1 VRHFQRPILSL
12 APNEHAEDT
21 ALRRRLGDDWCRFDS
36 LIAYYS
42 PSILNVHRP
51 RSFFFSSSL
60 PVPPLLAVP
69 SRRYHLRGQENALFR
84 MLNERRNGSS
94 LTSNAQPNAS
104 IEVERAAK
112 GILSQTDVRKESV
125 QSLPTGLQPTW
136 LLPSSLIARSNNEPI
151 HDTSISSAERWR

>member
-1 VRHFQRPILSL
+1 MWRDNKYTNDYVLYVRHFQRPILSL

-21 ALRRRLGDDWCRFDS
+21 VSFRFTYRLLVHQYLMSTALV
-36 LIAYYS
+36 
-42 PSILNVHRP
+42 P
-51 RSFFFSSSL
+51 FFFSSSL

-112 GILSQTDVRKESV
+112 GILVMRRADV
-125 QSLPTGLQPTW
+125 QFFT
-136 LLPSSLIARSNNEPI
+136 
-151 HDTSISSAERWR
+151 